1 MPFFTPVKT
10 LPEGTV
16 YFTDLTPVR
25 DFADWLAE
33 FDTLLDKHQDSL
45 FATVC
50 APMRLQKT
58 AKPIWRGLK
67 PASRSWGR
75 AASPCC

>member
-33 FDTLLDKHQDSL
+33 FDVLLDKHQDSL
-45 FATVC
+45 FALHRH
-50 APMRLQKT
+50 AADR
-58 AKPIWRGLK
+58 AR
-67 PASRSWGR
+67 PA
-75 AASPCC
+75 AA